1 MKRLANTLFELN
13 KTISSCES
21 FTGGLFASS
30 LTSISGISSV
40 YKGSVVSYSNEVK
53 IDVLGI
59 NHNLIQEFGAISE
72 QVAIEMA
79 LSTKRLLNTDIC
91 ISFTGNAGPNPMEGK
106 EVGLCYIAVAVLEQ
120 VHVFK
125 IKFKGTRN
133 QLRRSAVNYGSKQI
147 LEILRT
153 NALHNVI

>member
-1 MKRLANTLFELN
+1 MKRLANTLLELN

-30 LTSISGISSV
+30 LTSIPGISSV

-53 IDVLGI
+53 INVLGI

-106 EVGLCYIAVAVLEQ
+106 EVGLCYIAVVVLEQ